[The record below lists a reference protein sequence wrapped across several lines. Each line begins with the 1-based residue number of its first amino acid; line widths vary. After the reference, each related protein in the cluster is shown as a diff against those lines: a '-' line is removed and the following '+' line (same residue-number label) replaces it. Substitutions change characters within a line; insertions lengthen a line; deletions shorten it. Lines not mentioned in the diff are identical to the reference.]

1 MNITCVEYRL
11 KNFLTVLLELFS
23 EYGSLNYTTLG
34 DAALIEVRVKVAVK
48 LHNVLSVQL
57 HMAIQT
63 LGVND
68 TDSHTLEVL
77 KE

>member
-1 MNITCVEYRL
+1 M
-11 KNFLTVLLELFS
+11 LLELFS

-34 DAALIEVRVKVAVK
+34 DVALIEVRVKVAVK

-57 HMAIQT
+57 HMAIQIS
-63 LGVND
+63 LSVND